1 MPTFLPRMPVT
12 FVAISIS
19 MPSVASRFRS
29 ACYWLRS
36 SYAHV
41 GTAALG
47 RPAGKARA
55 TYVSYRTHLSPHRR
69 PPANRASSARP
80 PSAASAREYRAGAYG
95 CGSQTAPAT
104 SYPRA
109 ANAARSTYFSSWAM
123 ESAPRSVPRYAAPS
137 PRFRRS
143 TDPECDS
150 RKPSTGCEFFLF
162 QSRFTLSNPSR
173 RLRKERTSGKPQ
185 AAFARVERA
194 LLPAC
199 RQHLKAHGQECPRH
213 TTYCT
218 ISEIVPAPTVCP
230 PSRIAKRKPFS
241 I

>member
-1 MPTFLPRMPVT
+1 
-12 FVAISIS
+12 
-19 MPSVASRFRS
+19 
-29 ACYWLRS
+29 
-36 SYAHV
+36 
-41 GTAALG
+41 
-47 RPAGKARA
+47 
-55 TYVSYRTHLSPHRR
+55 
-69 PPANRASSARP
+69 
-80 PSAASAREYRAGAYG
+80 
-95 CGSQTAPAT
+95 
-104 SYPRA
+104 
-109 ANAARSTYFSSWAM
+109 M
-123 ESAPRSVPRYAAPS
+123 ESAPRSALQCAAPF
-137 PRFRRS
+137 PRFHRS

-241 I
+241 IATGVINSITSETLSPGITISVPAGSSATPVTSVVLK